1 MHIVHVDVHDVI
13 WYTMAEVIDMPCT
26 EARKRANAAYN
37 RRQDNIMIR
46 PSKDEGTRIRQAA
59 ADAGMSVQA
68 FILDTLRARIGTGD
82 TETTGQTESCE

>member
-1 MHIVHVDVHDVI
+1 
-13 WYTMAEVIDMPCT
+13 MPLT
-26 EARKRANAAYN
+26 DAQIKARVNYN

-46 PSKDEGTRIRQAA
+46 PSKDEGARIRQAA

-82 TETTGQTESCE
+82 TETTGQTEGCE

>member
-1 MHIVHVDVHDVI
+1 
-13 WYTMAEVIDMPCT
+13 MPLT
-26 EARKRANAAYN
+26 DAQIKARVNYN

-46 PSKDEGTRIRQAA
+46 PSKDEGARIRQAA
-59 ADAGMSVQA
+59 AEAGMSVQA

>member
-1 MHIVHVDVHDVI
+1 
-13 WYTMAEVIDMPCT
+13 MPLS
-26 EARKRANAAYN
+26 ESQIKARVNYN

-46 PSKDEGTRIRQAA
+46 PSKDEGARIRQAA

>member
-1 MHIVHVDVHDVI
+1 
-13 WYTMAEVIDMPCT
+13 MPLT
-26 EARKRANAAYN
+26 DAQIKARVNYN

-46 PSKDEGTRIRQAA
+46 PSKDEGARIRQAA

-82 TETTGQTESCE
+82 EETTKQGESCE

>member
-1 MHIVHVDVHDVI
+1 M
-13 WYTMAEVIDMPCT
+13 TT
-26 EARKRANAAYN
+26 EAQKRASAAYN

-46 PSKDEGTRIRQAA
+46 PSKDEGARIRQAA

-82 TETTGQTESCE
+82 EETTKQDESCE